1 MAASDPPADAGARR
15 NLGDSVGAGQSPV
28 ESPPAAGLRQHVVVV
43 GADTTCVR
51 LVEELVRAGEQ
62 LVVIAPGE
70 RGRANLDDLRE
81 LGATVLTARH
91 VREPDLRRAAVSQ
104 AKAAVILG
112 DDDVFAVRVAL
123 AIEELAP
130 GLRFVIEMSN
140 PNIGGKLTELLG
152 DCTLLSAA
160 DLAAPAFVAA
170 ALSTA
175 DVQTFEIAG
184 RMVVAGPRDRVGG
197 QQLAVIGDS
206 TLVGTDAVLPR
217 AGDVVLG
224 TELLSTEKN
233 SVRQSG
239 LIGAATR
246 LFDRRAR
253 VVVIGLLALIA
264 LSTLYFHLG
273 GRDWLASLYLALTA
287 STATSGG
294 DLGGLPLP
302 FQFGAVL
309 IQLFGLV
316 LSAGITA
323 LIVDV
328 LISSRLAALSGGVR
342 GRPRRHVVV
351 CGLGRIGTSVAARLQ
366 ARGIPVVAI
375 ERREDALGV
384 LRARELKIPV
394 IIAPASDASAQR
406 IAGISRADAV
416 LAVTDDE
423 AVNLEIALLAKNA
436 NPDVQVVSR
445 VFDHDLAAR
454 VERRLQ
460 LGPTRSVSML
470 AAPAFAA
477 AALGRRREVIFPIGR
492 RVLLFTEIAVSPG
505 SAACGKTIARLQE
518 RGASKILAWAR
529 GGSSQWHWGQD
540 GHAIVGSDRLA
551 VAATRSG
558 LARLLRAT
566 RAAPGGPAAQ
576 VMSGRTEPSRSGSG
590 SAGQ

>member
-1 MAASDPPADAGARR
+1 MAAPDVPADGGAPEQ
-15 NLGDSVGAGQSPV
+15 VTEPAA
-28 ESPPAAGLRQHVVVV
+28 AAGLRQHVVVV

-70 RGRANLDDLRE
+70 RGRANVEDLRE
-81 LGATVLTARH
+81 LGATVLASQH
-91 VREPDLRRAAVSQ
+91 VREADLRRAGVAA

-170 ALSTA
+170 ALSSA
-175 DVQTFEIAG
+175 DIQTFEIGG
-184 RMVVAGPRDRVGG
+184 RMVVAGPRDRIGG
-197 QQLAVIGDS
+197 QLLAVIGD
-206 TLVGTDAVLPR
+206 TKLVGTDAVLPKT
-217 AGDVVLG
+217 GDVVLG
-224 TELLSTEKN
+224 TELLSSEKN
-233 SVRQSG
+233 TVRQSG

-253 VVVIGLLALIA
+253 LVVIGLLVLIA

-294 DLGGLPLP
+294 DLGGLPVA

-375 ERREDALGV
+375 ERREDAVGV

-406 IAGISRADAV
+406 VAGISRADAV

-454 VERRLQ
+454 VERRLE

-492 RVLLFTEIAVSPG
+492 RVLLFTEITVGRG
-505 SAACGKTIARLQE
+505 SVACGRTIGRLQE
-518 RGASKILAWAR
+518 PGTSKILAWAPSV
-529 GGSSQWHWGQD
+529 GSQWHWGND
-540 GHAIVGSDRLA
+540 VHELSAGDRLA

-558 LARLLRAT
+558 LARLLRVT
-566 RAAPGGPAAQ
+566 KSAAVPAQVTTPAA
-576 VMSGRTEPSRSGSG
+576 RSRSGTR
-590 SAGQ
+590 SADR

>member
-1 MAASDPPADAGARR
+1 MAEQEPGAEAG
-15 NLGDSVGAGQSPV
+15 P
-28 ESPPAAGLRQHVVVV
+28 RQHVVVV

-62 LVVIAPGE
+62 LVVIAAGE
-70 RGRANLDDLRE
+70 RGRDNLDDLRE
-81 LGATVLTARH
+81 LGATVITAQN
-91 VREPDLRRAAVSQ
+91 VRQADLRRAGVTQ

-140 PNIGGKLTELLG
+140 PNIGSKLTELLG

-170 ALSTA
+170 AMATA
-175 DVQTFEIAG
+175 DTQTFEIGG
-184 RMVVAGPRDRVGG
+184 RMVVAGPRERVGG
-197 QQLAVIGDS
+197 QLLAVIGDS
-206 TLVGTDAVLPR
+206 GQAGMDAVLPR
-217 AGDVVLG
+217 AGDIVLG
-224 TELLSTEKN
+224 TELLSSDRK

-239 LIGAATR
+239 LIGAVTR

-253 VVVIGLLALIA
+253 LVVIGLLALIG
-264 LSTLYFHLG
+264 LSTLYFHVG

-287 STATSGG
+287 STATGDG
-294 DLGGLPLP
+294 DLSGLPVA
-302 FQFGAVL
+302 FRFGAVL

-323 LIVDV
+323 VIVDV

-342 GRPRRHVVV
+342 GRPRHHVVV

-366 ARGIPVVAI
+366 ARGVPVVAI

-384 LRARELKIPV
+384 LRARQLKIPV
-394 IIAPASDASAQR
+394 IIAPASDASAQHL
-406 IAGISRADAV
+406 AGIARADAV

-436 NPDVQVVSR
+436 NPAVQVVSR

-454 VERRLQ
+454 VERRLE

-477 AALGRRREVIFPIGR
+477 AALGRHREVIFPIGR
-492 RVLLFTEIAVSPG
+492 RVLLFTEITVSVSS
-505 SAACGKTIARLQE
+505 SALGKTINQLQE
-518 RGASKILAWAR
+518 TGASRILAWAR
-529 GGSSQWHWGQD
+529 AGGAHWTW
-540 GHAIVGSDRLA
+540 GHDAHQLAANDRLA
-551 VAATRSG
+551 VAATRAG

-566 RAAPGGPAAQ
+566 R
-576 VMSGRTEPSRSGSG
+576 SGEPPSGSP
-590 SAGQ
+590 APRRAQTAVRPGQAH